1 MATAIASFPPGWEL
15 LGQLIPGLLSPFA
28 PIFQQ
33 IALAQN
39 ASGEEQVQVN
49 KLQAQLNAAKDDI
62 DRIGGELEPLVI
74 QCGND
79 TLDKLELAMNKVY
92 KLAVFIRGAYDDREP
107 DVEQRDSLLK
117 QMVDAFQTME
127 DVAEAG
133 LKAISDR
140 HSVISEL
147 ENTKIIPAK
156 NEIELLVQQTRN
168 ELASIED
175 KIRTSKAGVATFE
188 QTVRDQNDAVSS
200 LRDKIEETEN
210 AKLAS
215 DIGFTILTFGIGNLI
230 NDGPLDPAGL
240 GNQLNEAHRLL
251 DDANRQLNEAR
262 SSLNKLQ
269 IERNQ
274 LDSRLRFVQQTE
286 QLVPQLTS
294 AVEATEFRSIALQR
308 RFAPLKDGASKL
320 LARVREIQQGAVV
333 TQAIAYSKKD
343 FVEGLLRISN
353 EALMDQ
359 ALEDETRLVRDEV
372 VNEYGEQLPS
382 DVGELAAEVTEK
394 INTFSS
400 LPSLRQGSALTAA

>member
-1 MATAIASFPPGWEL
+1 MATAMASIPSGWEQIAMVL
-15 LGQLIPGLLSPFA
+15 PQLLSFS
-28 PIFQQ
+28 PIIQQ
-33 IALAQN
+33 MALVQN
-39 ASGEEQVQVN
+39 GSNEEQIQVN
-49 KLQAQLNAAKDDI
+49 KLQAQLNAAKDEI
-62 DRIGGELEPLVI
+62 DRVGSELEPLVV

-92 KLAVFIRGAYDDREP
+92 KLAVFVRGLYDDREP

-117 QMVDAFQTME
+117 QMIDAFQTME

-133 LKAISDR
+133 LKAIGDR
-140 HSVISEL
+140 HGIISEL
-147 ENTKIIPAK
+147 QNTKIIPAK
-156 NEIELLVQQTRN
+156 KEIELLVQQTRN
-168 ELASIED
+168 ELASIND
-175 KIRTSKAGVATFE
+175 KIRTSQAGVATFE

-210 AKLAS
+210 AKIAS

-251 DDANRQLNEAR
+251 DDANHQLREAQ
-262 SSLNKLQ
+262 SSLSKMQ

-294 AVEATEFRSIALQR
+294 AAEAAEFRSIALQR
-308 RFAPLKDGASKL
+308 RFAPLKEGASKL
-320 LARVREIQQGAVV
+320 LMRVREIQQGAVV

-343 FVEGLLRISN
+343 FAEGLLRICN

-372 VNEYGEQLPS
+372 VNEYGEKLPS
-382 DVGELAAEVTEK
+382 DVDELAAEVTEK